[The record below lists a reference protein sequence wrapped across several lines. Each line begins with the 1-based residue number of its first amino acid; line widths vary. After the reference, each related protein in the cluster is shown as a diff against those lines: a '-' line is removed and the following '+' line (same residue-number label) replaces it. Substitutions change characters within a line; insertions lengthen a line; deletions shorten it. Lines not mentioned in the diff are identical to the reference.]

1 MVKDCIRIDKLFLIT
16 YCKTGETRVYCMC
29 IRCTFNNPMQYIS
42 TKIASKRAKSKA
54 GQWISKNERG
64 EMPEHKGT
72 ASKAGGYITSRN
84 GSRNHKRPIV
94 AILHPD
100 NKKAN
105 LRGFAGGGR

>member
-1 MVKDCIRIDKLFLIT
+1 
-16 YCKTGETRVYCMC
+16 MC

-72 ASKAGGYITSRN
+72 ASKAGGYITS
-84 GSRNHKRPIV
+84 
-94 AILHPD
+94 
-100 NKKAN
+100 
-105 LRGFAGGGR
+105 